1 MLTCLLT
8 DIDYAFQAL
17 ALDEK
22 RLTFPPTLWHKV
34 DGGPAVDL
42 QQVWFPGVHSNIGGQ
57 TEEPLK
63 DTDRSQIGANTL
75 AWMVGVQRPSEFM
88 RS

>member
-1 MLTCLLT
+1 MA

-22 RLTFPPTLWHKV
+22 RLTFPPTMWHKV

-42 QQVWFPGVHSNIGGQ
+42 QQCWFPGAHSNIGSQ
-57 TEEPLK
+57 AEVPLK
-63 DTDRSQIGANTL
+63 DTDRGQIGNNTF
-75 AWMVGVQRPSEFM
+75 AWMVMSIDAPVSQSC
-88 RS
+88 